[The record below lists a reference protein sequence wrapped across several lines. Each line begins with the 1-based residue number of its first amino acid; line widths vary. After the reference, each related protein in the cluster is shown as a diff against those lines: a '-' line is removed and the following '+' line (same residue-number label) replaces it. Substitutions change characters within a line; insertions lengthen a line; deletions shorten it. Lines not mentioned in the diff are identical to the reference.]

1 MMISYIHSTTIVVS
15 DQDVALDFYTKTLG
29 WEKAMDSPMGPEMR
43 WLTVVPP
50 GAKTQLVL
58 GHPSWV
64 GDGKVPGGTT
74 GISLVTPDIEAT
86 VATLTE
92 RGVKFK
98 KPIEVMPWGGKA
110 TWFSDPDGNEFFLA
124 SE

>member
-1 MMISYIHSTTIVVS
+1 MISHIHATTIVVS
-15 DQDVALDFYTKTLG
+15 DQEKALDFYVNVLG
-29 WEKAMDSPMGPEMR
+29 WEKADDAQMGPEMR

-58 GHPSWV
+58 GHSSWV
-64 GDGKVPGGTT
+64 GDGKTPGGTV
-74 GISLVTPDIEAT
+74 GISLVSPDLEAT

-98 KPIEVMPWGGKA
+98 GPIEVMPWGGRA
-110 TWFSDPDGNEFFLA
+110 TWFSDIDGNEFFLA
-124 SE
+124 SEE

>member
-1 MMISYIHSTTIVVS
+1 
-15 DQDVALDFYTKTLG
+15 
-29 WEKAMDSPMGPEMR
+29 MGPEMR

-64 GDGKVPGGTT
+64 GDGKTPGGTV
-74 GISLVTPDIEAT
+74 GISLVSPDLEAT

-98 KPIEVMPWGGKA
+98 GPIEVMPWGGRA
-110 TWFSDPDGNEFFLA
+110 TWFSDIDSNEFFLA
-124 SE
+124 SEE